1 MEALDGL
8 IGGFAV
14 LASPANI
21 AAVAIGCLFGTLV
34 GVLPGIGPVGAMAIL
49 LPLSFTLSP
58 ATAVILLA
66 GIFYGAQYGG
76 STTAILLNIPG
87 EATSVVST
95 LDGYQLTRRGRSG
108 PALFVTAAGSF
119 VAGTIAVAVLMF
131 VAPLLA
137 DLAVQFGP
145 PEFFAITAFGLM
157 LLSRLTGGS
166 LPIVAILV
174 GVGLALTT
182 VGLDGTFGQARFT
195 FGSAHLLD
203 GFELVAVA
211 VGLFGLAEVFAV
223 LEQRI
228 QAAMPRPLRLRE
240 LLPSREEARRST
252 GAILRGTALGFPF
265 GLIPGPAVILS
276 TFASY
281 ALERRISKRPQEFGR
296 GAIEGVAG
304 PEAANNSAA
313 TGALVPLL
321 SLGVPFAPP
330 TAILLGA
337 FIIHGI
343 QPGPLLATEHP
354 EVFWGLIAS
363 MYVGNVML
371 LILNLPLIGLFVWL
385 LRVPRDVLLAL
396 IVMLCFVGVYSIN
409 NNVLDLYVMLAMG
422 IVGWGLRKFGL
433 SPATLI
439 LPFVIG
445 ALMEKSL
452 VQTLLLA
459 RGDPGYLLTRPI
471 ALGLLVVGVVVLVFP
486 ALARRARGGARSV
499 REEAGGG

>member
-1 MEALDGL
+1 MDAISSLV
-8 IGGFAV
+8 GGFAV
-14 LASPANI
+14 VATPQNLAV
-21 AAVAIGCLFGTLV
+21 VAIGCTLGSLV
-34 GVLPGIGPVGAMAIL
+34 GVLPGVGPVGAMAIL
-49 LPLSFTLSP
+49 LPISFTLAP

-95 LDGYQLTRRGRSG
+95 IDGYQLTKRGRGG
-108 PALFVTAAGSF
+108 PALFVAAVGSF
-119 VAGTIAVAVLMF
+119 VAGTLAVAALMF

-137 DLAVQFGP
+137 DVAVRFGP

-157 LLSRLTGGS
+157 ALSSLTGGS
-166 LPIVAILV
+166 LPLVVMLV
-174 GVGLALTT
+174 GIGLALTT
-182 VGLDGTFGQARFT
+182 VGLDRTFGTARFT
-195 FGSAHLLD
+195 FGQIQLLD

-223 LEQRI
+223 LEQREG
-228 QAAMPRPLRLRE
+228 QQLPRPLRLRE
-240 LLPSREEARRST
+240 LIPSADEAKRSG
-252 GAILRGTALGFPF
+252 GAILRGAAVGFPF
-265 GLIPGPAVILS
+265 GLIPGPSVILS

-281 ALERRISKRPQEFGR
+281 ALERKVSRRPEEFGK
-296 GAIEGVAG
+296 GAIEGLAG

-313 TGALVPLL
+313 VGALIPLL

-330 TAILLGA
+330 TAVLLGA
-337 FIIHGI
+337 FTLHGI

-371 LILNLPLIGLFVWL
+371 LVLNLPLVGLFVAL
-385 LRVPRDVLLAL
+385 LRIPRDLLFAI
-396 IVMLCFVGVYSIN
+396 IVVVSVVGVYSVN
-409 NNVLDLYVMLAMG
+409 NSIFDLYVMLAMG
-422 IVGWGLRKFGL
+422 LVGWGLRKFRL

-439 LPFVIG
+439 LPFVMG
-445 ALMEKSL
+445 TLMEQSL
-452 VQTLLLA
+452 LQTLMLA

-471 ALGLLVVGVVVLVFP
+471 ALTLLFLGTLILALPAIVRGL
-486 ALARRARGGARSV
+486 RRRPGSGERTAANL
-499 REEAGGG
+499 